1 MQILIQ
7 FYTIVVLASL
17 IFFKSFR
24 EILVSRFLRFLM
36 LLLLVAG
43 FARFWSEIR
52 PDDTPN
58 FLLITG
64 WIARMLFIPAG
75 YLYLRDYTGSNG
87 NNGQLTKNDLIHF
100 LPFTIFCIGCI
111 VAWLINSDVNFLN
124 GNVSGLT
131 AQITLLCF
139 KLFVY
144 TVAGV
149 YLLLL
154 LSMLKKSYL
163 KNSNRNEKE
172 YMKIINNGYKVN
184 GDHEKKNGEAH
195 SIFLSEEKM
204 INIDGAVKEFL
215 SEKKPFLKHGYS
227 LKELSDDINVPLHHL
242 SAFINRYYKMNF
254 NDFINEYRVNHCK
267 IKIVND
273 EWKSKK
279 LEAIAEESGFSNRN
293 TFTSAFKKAT
303 GLNPSG
309 FLKKIKEEQKHCE
322 PIYIDMDTIFNGK
335 KVENFQ

>member
-172 YMKIINNGYKVN
+172 YMKIINK
-184 GDHEKKNGEAH
+184 
-195 SIFLSEEKM
+195 
-204 INIDGAVKEFL
+204 
-215 SEKKPFLKHGYS
+215 
-227 LKELSDDINVPLHHL
+227 
-242 SAFINRYYKMNF
+242 
-254 NDFINEYRVNHCK
+254 
-267 IKIVND
+267 
-273 EWKSKK
+273 
-279 LEAIAEESGFSNRN
+279 
-293 TFTSAFKKAT
+293 
-303 GLNPSG
+303 
-309 FLKKIKEEQKHCE
+309 
-322 PIYIDMDTIFNGK
+322 
-335 KVENFQ
+335 

>member
-1 MQILIQ
+1 
-7 FYTIVVLASL
+7 
-17 IFFKSFR
+17 
-24 EILVSRFLRFLM
+24 M

-58 FLLITG
+58 VLLITG
-64 WIARMLFIPAG
+64 WMAMMLFIPAG
-75 YLYLRDYTGSNG
+75 YLYLRDYTSN
-87 NNGQLTKNDLIHF
+87 NSNDGQLAKRDLIHF
-100 LPFTIFCIGCI
+100 LPIVIFCIGCT
-111 VAWLINSDVNFLN
+111 VAWLINNNVNFLN
-124 GNVSGLT
+124 GNVSGQSLT
-131 AQITLLCF
+131 VQITLLCF

-144 TVAGV
+144 IVAGV

-267 IKIVND
+267 VKIIND

-322 PIYIDMDTIFNGK
+322 PIYIDMDAILNGK